1 MKSMIPKRKRRDMN
15 HNFLKFLAE
24 KEEIEPK
31 KSMDK
36 TIFCD
41 SVNGNI
47 VMREPVLKHLVA
59 SIDKIDEL
67 IPIEGAFIIGP
78 ILRKIYSDDAP
89 IQVIVLIDKNDIN
102 DVVHDRLLS
111 IAANLNKTLV
121 ADTRHH
127 TDIKITLVDGTEGAK
142 KWQASQEAL
151 FDISK
156 NKFIKHP
163 IEEEDDL
170 KLAVDALKKNEPND
184 LVFFVKENPIKVQF
198 LETYTKKSL
207 EKIKMWINTQIFN
220 LIREAN
226 GIAST
231 TSEKN
236 FIKSIL
242 TDQKIDGEKLQL
254 KFIENEVSEKIAL
267 NLLKQNYYYEIL
279 DMISSVKANQSV
291 ESDFN
296 ASLNQIFM
304 QKESKEPEYKHPT
317 FIEFVL
323 TEDKKHLKK
332 LKKIAKLVEPGKA
345 HAKNSKNKANG
356 HRDLGMEIRNMKRKK
371 LRQLAAYRELTRG
384 PIEQISDEFSC
395 KNLIQRA
402 KDISR
407 GYWPINVMQA
417 KWVAMV
423 YHFELP
429 TAQDRIKRLS
439 NMPMALFKP
448 KRGGY
453 FLVKDDRLMGIS

>member
-1 MKSMIPKRKRRDMN
+1 MN
-15 HNFLKFLAE
+15 HNFLKFLVE

-41 SVNGNI
+41 SVNGDV
-47 VMREPVLKHLVA
+47 VMRELVLKHLVA

-67 IPIEGAFIIGP
+67 IPIEGAFVIGP
-78 ILRKIYSDDAP
+78 ILRKIYSDTAP
-89 IQVIVLIDKNDIN
+89 VQVIVLIDKTDIN
-102 DVVHDRLLS
+102 DVIHDRLLS
-111 IAANLNKTLV
+111 VVANLNKTLI
-121 ADTRHH
+121 ADTRHP
-127 TDIKITLVDGTEGAK
+127 TEVKITLVNGTNGAK
-142 KWQASQEAL
+142 KWQERQEAL

-156 NKFIKHP
+156 NKFVKHP

-170 KLAVDALKKNEPND
+170 RLAVNALKENEPDD
-184 LVFFVKENPIKVQF
+184 LVFFTKENPIKTDF

-226 GIAST
+226 GVAST
-231 TSEKN
+231 TVEKN
-236 FIKSIL
+236 FIKTML
-242 TDQKIDGEKLQL
+242 NDQKLDGEKLQL
-254 KFIENEVSEKIAL
+254 KFIENEVSERIAL

-279 DMISSVKANQSV
+279 DMISSVKANQSI

-296 ASLNQIFM
+296 ASLNQMFM
-304 QKESKEPEYKHPT
+304 QKESEEPEYKHPT

-332 LKKIAKLVEPGKA
+332 LKKIAQLIEPGKG
-345 HAKNSKNKANG
+345 HTKNSKNKASG
-356 HRDLGMEIRNMKRKK
+356 HKDLGMEIRNMKRKK
-371 LRQLAAYRELTRG
+371 LRQLAAYRELTKG

-395 KNLIQRA
+395 KNLIKRA

-423 YHFELP
+423 YHFDLP
-429 TAQDRIKRLS
+429 TSEDRIKRLS